1 MMDVSTMRAARAR
14 RIGAA
19 AIVAAEL
26 LVGGCRRPAVR
37 TEPAP
42 PILDMPTPPPRDVEP
57 TDAQLPPLVPLVD
70 APPRT
75 VERPRTSAPATR
87 DAGRSEPRPESPAEA
102 LKPTEEP
109 RTATTL
115 QTGSTEQE
123 AELDRRVRAT
133 WQTAGAD
140 LTRIDSRRLNPDE
153 QHQYDT
159 VKSFIRQAEDA
170 LLDKNLVFAQ
180 TMAEKA
186 ATLAKQ
192 LPAR

>member
-1 MMDVSTMRAARAR
+1 MMDVSTMRAARG
-14 RIGAA
+14 IGAA
-19 AIVAAEL
+19 AVVAAEL
-26 LVGGCRRPAVR
+26 LVGGCRRPQVR

-42 PILDMPTPPPRDVEP
+42 PALDMPTPPPRDVEP
-57 TDAQLPPLVPLVD
+57 TDLQVPPLVPLIDV
-70 APPRT
+70 PPRT
-75 VERPRTSAPATR
+75 VERPLTPAPVTR
-87 DAGRSEPRPESPAEA
+87 DPGRSEPRPESPTEP
-102 LKPTEEP
+102 LKPVEEP
-109 RTATTL
+109 RPATTL
-115 QTGSTEQE
+115 QTASTEQE

-133 WQTAGAD
+133 LQTAGTD
-140 LTRIDSRRLNPDE
+140 LNRIDYRRLNPDE

-170 LLDKNLVFAQ
+170 LRDKNLVFAQ

>member
-1 MMDVSTMRAARAR
+1 MRGARAR

-19 AIVAAEL
+19 ALVAAHFV
-26 LVGGCRRPAVR
+26 VGGCGRPTVR
-37 TEPAP
+37 TEPVP
-42 PILDMPTPPPRDVEP
+42 PVLDMPTPPPRDVEP
-57 TDAQLPPLVPLVD
+57 VDAQVPPLVPLVD

-75 VERPRTSAPATR
+75 VERPRTPVPAAR
-87 DAGRSEPRPESPAEA
+87 DTGRGEPRPESPAE
-102 LKPTEEP
+102 LPKPTEEP
-109 RTATTL
+109 RTPTPTTL
-115 QTGSTEQE
+115 QTAPTEQE
-123 AELDRRVRAT
+123 AELDRRVRT
-133 WQTAGAD
+133 TLQTAGAD
-140 LTRIDSRRLNPDE
+140 LSRIDYRRLNPDE

-170 LLDKNLVFAQ
+170 LADKNLVFAQ